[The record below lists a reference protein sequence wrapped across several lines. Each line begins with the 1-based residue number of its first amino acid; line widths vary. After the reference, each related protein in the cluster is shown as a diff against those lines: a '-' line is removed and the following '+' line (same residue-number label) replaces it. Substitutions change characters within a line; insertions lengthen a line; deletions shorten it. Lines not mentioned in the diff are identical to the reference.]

1 MKTKNTYLSFQEWK
15 EDFFEVK
22 KEDLEKEGELFKISD
37 KYGISKEFLFE
48 DTKKI
53 RIYRY
58 GGYLEI
64 LNNDLYTVGLER
76 TIYENKEIEPI
87 EKELYKW
94 CNGEIFNLYNGYASE
109 TNNIANKILQECE
122 KDTDYLFEIVHEYLQ
137 LLEDT
142 PLGLKGIKETLEER
156 NSFELIYESKS
167 KCELE
172 DVTDEFYDEKGELKQ

>member
-1 MKTKNTYLSFQEWK
+1 MKNKNTYLSFQEWRK
-15 EDFFEVK
+15 EFFEVN
-22 KEDLEKEGELFKISD
+22 KEDLNEEILD
-37 KYGISKEFLFE
+37 KWGIGKEFLFE

-53 RIYRY
+53 RIYKY

-64 LNNDLYTVGLER
+64 LNNDLFTVGLER

-109 TNNIANKILQECE
+109 TNNIANKIMKECE

-137 LLEDT
+137 LLEDSEI
-142 PLGLKGIKETLEER
+142 GLKGIKETLEEKE
-156 NSFELIYESKS
+156 N
-167 KCELE
+167 
-172 DVTDEFYDEKGELKQ
+172 

>member
-15 EDFFEVK
+15 EEFFEVNK
-22 KEDLEKEGELFKISD
+22 KDLNKEILD
-37 KYGISKEFLFE
+37 KWGIGKEFLFE

-53 RIYRY
+53 RIYKY

-64 LNNDLYTVGLER
+64 LNNDVFSVGLER

-109 TNNIANKILQECE
+109 TNNIANKIMKECE

-137 LLEDT
+137 LLEDSEI
-142 PLGLKGIKETLEER
+142 GLKGIKETLEEKE
-156 NSFELIYESKS
+156 N
-167 KCELE
+167 
-172 DVTDEFYDEKGELKQ
+172 